1 METAVCCDLCLV
13 HVQILVW
20 GPHDGGVGRL
30 VRHVQ
35 EQRPRG
41 VMILY
46 QGLGSPGNSGL
57 SLILYLISL
66 VLTWTP
72 GQGRTL
78 PSPHRTAPR
87 SGASRN
93 PPKNTF

>member
-46 QGLGSPGNSGL
+46 QGLGFPGTSGL
-57 SLILYLISL
+57 SLSSL
-66 VLTWTP
+66 HLP
-72 GQGRTL
+72 GPHLDTRSGENSPL
-78 PSPHRTAPR
+78 PS
-87 SGASRN
+87 
-93 PPKNTF
+93 